1 MLPNFWHLP
10 NNPILKL
17 NNFLWVCWF
26 LGKNLSNYVPPFE
39 NSTTRIAIIL
49 MHELKPLGILVSS
62 NVCIVSVR
70 RLLTEMTTPLATKM
84 PNCFYL
90 TQFSSSFLSFQYYSY
105 IMIFLRNL
113 TVVHT
118 LLPLLKFFRH
128 TLRVYRTLT
137 IKRLDG

>member
-1 MLPNFWHLP
+1 MNVLGASFHLGLI
-10 NNPILKL
+10 PII
-17 NNFLWVCWF
+17 
-26 LGKNLSNYVPPFE
+26 
-39 NSTTRIAIIL
+39 TTVFRIL
-49 MHELKPLGILVSS
+49 MHELKLLGILVSS
-62 NVCIVSVR
+62 NVCIISVR

-90 TQFSSSFLSFQYYSY
+90 KQFSTSFLSFQYYSY
-105 IMIFLRNL
+105 IMTFLRNL

-137 IKRLDG
+137 IKRQNVG